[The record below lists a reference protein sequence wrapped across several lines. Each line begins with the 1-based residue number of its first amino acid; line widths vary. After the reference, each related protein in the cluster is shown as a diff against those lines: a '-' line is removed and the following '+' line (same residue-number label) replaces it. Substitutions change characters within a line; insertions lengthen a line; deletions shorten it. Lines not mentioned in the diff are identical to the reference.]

1 MYFFREGAIMVMEF
15 LEILHDAIYLVG
27 IQTLRYGKRFL
38 RWLLSL
44 LLKPVKAISTLLIT
58 LGIII
63 NKYALKTFRKSV
75 GEIKN
80 LIADAKKVVSEK
92 PKAEKK
98 REKFSY
104 YVSVAV
110 KKYKSAFAYTM
121 NLVVPIVSLVL
132 LLNVIGLWSETKFA
146 LQISFNDEVIGY
158 VQSEDVYKQARK
170 LAYDRLDT
178 GTNTL
183 TIDDNNAQGTPL
195 INTPEY
201 KIVPVKR
208 SQINTATEICDKL
221 IEKSNSKI
229 TNACGVYIDGEF
241 VCAVKNETDALSVF
255 DAILSENETGEANA
269 VVSFVQN
276 IDYIQGLFPDNENTI
291 KDAAFLQQ
299 KLNTNKKD
307 AKCYTAL
314 EGDTLS
320 KVAEKFELSASY
332 IAELN
337 PGVEENLTEGQILL
351 VQKEEKYI
359 QVQTTKTEY
368 REEEIP
374 FETIKI
380 NTDSLYIGDSRT
392 VTNGQKGLEKVT
404 QLVTYIN
411 GVAVSTREVSRTTIK
426 EAISEKIHVGTKK
439 SPYSSGGAVS
449 FGGKFVWP
457 AIGAFEISS
466 YYGARDLGDGWHDGI
481 DIVRPGGSTG
491 CTIIAAESGT
501 VIHAGWKN
509 TAGYSVIIDHG
520 NGIQTR
526 YYHMKQGSIVVSAGQ
541 KVSRGQPIGQIGATG
556 FVTGPHL
563 HFEVRVNG
571 KSVNPLPYLK

>member
-1 MYFFREGAIMVMEF
+1 MVMEF

>member
-1 MYFFREGAIMVMEF
+1 MEF
-15 LEILHDAIYLVG
+15 LEMLYDAIYLVG
-27 IQTLRYGKRFL
+27 IQTLRYGKRFF

-44 LLKPVKAISTLLIT
+44 LLKPIKAISTLLIT
-58 LGIII
+58 LVIII

-75 GEIKN
+75 SEVKN
-80 LIADAKKVVSEK
+80 LIADAKEVFSKKSDAYQK
-92 PKAEKK
+92 KEKK
-98 REKFSY
+98 KLSY
-104 YVSVAV
+104 YITVAV
-110 KKYKSAFAYTM
+110 KKYKNAFVYTM
-121 NLVVPIVSLVL
+121 NLAIPMLSLIL
-132 LLNVIGLWSETKFA
+132 LLNVVGIWSETKFA
-146 LQISFNDEVIGY
+146 LQISYEDEIIGY
-158 VQSEDVYKQARK
+158 VQNEDVYKEARK

-178 GTNTL
+178 GTDTV
-183 TIDDNNAQGTPL
+183 TIDDNNTQKTPI

-241 VCAVKNETDALSVF
+241 VCAVKNETDALRVF
-255 DAILSENETGEANA
+255 DTILSENETGEANA
-269 VVSFVQN
+269 VVSFVEN
-276 IDYIQGLFPDNENTI
+276 IDYIQGLYPDNENTI
-291 KDAAFLQQ
+291 KDATFLQQ
-299 KLNTNKKD
+299 KLKTNKRD
-307 AKCYTAL
+307 AKYYTVV
-314 EGDTLS
+314 ENDTLS
-320 KVAEKFELSASY
+320 EIAKKFEISVSS
-332 IAELN
+332 ISELN
-337 PGVEENLTEGQILL
+337 PDITEELTPGQTLL

-368 REEEIP
+368 KEVEIP

-380 NTDSLYIGDSRT
+380 NSDTLYVGDSRT
-392 VTNGQKGLEKVT
+392 VAKGQKGLEKVT
-404 QLVTYIN
+404 QLVTYID
-411 GVAVSTREVSRTTIK
+411 GAVVSSREISRTVVK
-426 EAISEKIHVGTKK
+426 ESISEKIHVGTKK

-466 YYGARDLGDGWHDGI
+466 YYGSRDLGDGWHDGI
-481 DIVRPGGSTG
+481 DIVRPGGSSG
-491 CTIIAAESGT
+491 CTVIAAESGT
-501 VIHAGWKN
+501 VVHAGWKK
-509 TAGYSVIIDHG
+509 TAGYTVIIDHG

-541 KVSRGQPIGQIGATG
+541 KVSRGQPIGKIGATG